1 MSFVNNLNRSLF
13 SCGFYVII
21 YNIMD
26 RQSIENKINDIAKYF
41 ADKQPENITFI
52 DADTYDYELFTL
64 YEKWNQ
70 LVSAAEFADY
80 FSYIDKLW
88 ELLANWKPDDVE
100 SIQTKRQIVE
110 LAKKH
115 LTKAIRNNK
124 FMEKQE
130 ILNGISKELESL
142 SSENPRDFCFAID
155 CYADDYD
162 EDSIRALILKW
173 DQSGYKDF
181 NELFPI
187 TAKLV
192 FELKKANNGIER
204 SREDYAAIISLAKD
218 ALTEIKDF
226 KAFD

>member
-1 MSFVNNLNRSLF
+1 MNK
-13 SCGFYVII
+13 
-21 YNIMD
+21 
-26 RQSIENKINDIAKYF
+26 QSIENEINDIAKYF

-70 LVSAAEFADY
+70 LVSTEEFVDH
-80 FSYIDKLW
+80 FPYIDKLW

-100 SIQTKRQIVE
+100 SIQTKRHIVE

-115 LTKAIRNNK
+115 LMKAIRNNK
-124 FMEKQE
+124 FMKKQE
-130 ILNGISKELESL
+130 ILTGISKELESL
-142 SSENPRDFCFAID
+142 SSEKPRDFYFAVD

-173 DQSGYKDF
+173 NQSGYKDF

-187 TAKLV
+187 TAELV
-192 FELKKANNGIER
+192 LELKKANDGIER
-204 SREDYAAIISLAKD
+204 SREEYAALISLAKD
-218 ALTEIKDF
+218 ALTEIQNHRVLD
-226 KAFD
+226 

>member
-1 MSFVNNLNRSLF
+1 MNK
-13 SCGFYVII
+13 
-21 YNIMD
+21 
-26 RQSIENKINDIAKYF
+26 QSIESRIYDIAKYF

-70 LVSAAEFADY
+70 LVPTEEFADY

-115 LTKAIRNNK
+115 LMRAIKNNK
-124 FMEKQE
+124 FMKKQE
-130 ILNGISKELESL
+130 ILNGISRELESL
-142 SSENPRDFCFAID
+142 SSETPRELSCAVD

-173 DQSGYKDF
+173 NQSGYKDF

-192 FELKKANNGIER
+192 LELKKANNGIER
-204 SREDYAAIISLAKD
+204 SREEYAALISLAKD
-218 ALTEIKDF
+218 ALTEIQNHRVLD
-226 KAFD
+226 

>member
-1 MSFVNNLNRSLF
+1 M
-13 SCGFYVII
+13 Y
-21 YNIMD
+21 
-26 RQSIENKINDIAKYF
+26 RQSIESKINDIAKYF

-64 YEKWNQ
+64 YEKWKQ
-70 LVSAAEFADY
+70 LASAEEFTDH
-80 FSYIDKLW
+80 FPYIDKLW

-100 SIQTKRQIVE
+100 PIQTKHQIVE

-115 LTKAIRNNK
+115 LMKAIRNNK
-124 FMEKQE
+124 FIKKQE
-130 ILNGISKELESL
+130 ILNGINRELEGL
-142 SSENPRDFCFAID
+142 SSETPRELSCAVD

-173 DQSGYKDF
+173 NQSGYKDF

-192 FELKKANNGIER
+192 LELKKANNGIER
-204 SREDYAAIISLAKD
+204 SREEYAALISLAKD
-218 ALTEIKDF
+218 ALAEIKDF

>member
-1 MSFVNNLNRSLF
+1 MN
-13 SCGFYVII
+13 
-21 YNIMD
+21 
-26 RQSIENKINDIAKYF
+26 RQSIENEINNIVKYF
-41 ADKQPENITFI
+41 AGKQPENITFI
-52 DADTYDYELFTL
+52 DADTFDYKLFIL
-64 YEKWNQ
+64 YKKWKQ
-70 LVSAAEFADY
+70 LVPNEKFVDC
-80 FSYIDKLW
+80 FPYIDELW
-88 ELLANWKPDDVE
+88 ELLANWRPDDIE
-100 SIQTKRQIVE
+100 SIQTKHRIVE

-115 LTKAIRNNK
+115 LMKVSRNNK
-124 FMEKQE
+124 FMKKQE
-130 ILNGISKELESL
+130 ILNGISRELESL
-142 SSENPRDFCFAID
+142 SSETPRELSCAVD

-173 DQSGYKDF
+173 NQSGYKDF